1 MPTRNERIAEVE
13 VLFRAGN
20 DRMFAWEESQ
30 ERVAKDESPTFLCE
44 CGDRRCRQRVLVAG
58 PEYESVRSDTA
69 RFLIA
74 PGHDFPEAEDVVE
87 EHAGYVVIQKHEDVR
102 DLVERMNLPTVP
114 DGES

>member
-1 MPTRNERIAEVE
+1 MPTRNERIAAVE
-13 VLFRAGN
+13 FLLRAGN

-30 ERVAKDESPTFLCE
+30 ERVAQGESLTFFCE
-44 CGDRRCRQRVLVAG
+44 CGDRRCRQRVLVPG

-102 DLVERMNLPTVP
+102 DLVERMNLRTAREDDP
-114 DGES
+114 